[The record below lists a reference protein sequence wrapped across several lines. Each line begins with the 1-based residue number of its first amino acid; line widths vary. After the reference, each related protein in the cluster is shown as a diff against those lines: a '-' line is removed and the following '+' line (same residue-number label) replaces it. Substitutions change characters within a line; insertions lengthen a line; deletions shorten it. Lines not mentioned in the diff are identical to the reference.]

1 MTKITKTIAGVLG
14 FAIAL
19 SLVVVATTAPAKA
32 DAVSD
37 LQAQIA
43 SLTAQLS
50 ALAGSSAT
58 ASATFTSNLTVGSN
72 GAQVTALQTWLI
84 AKGYSIP
91 AGATGYFGPQTKAA
105 LAAYQVAS
113 GITPAAGY
121 FGPITRA
128 KVNAAAGVVST
139 TTTTTG
145 STGTTVGVTPS
156 ANEGIMTISAGPIS
170 NSVLNVGQQKAPVLT
185 VRVQEQNSD
194 IAIKRIQVDLG
205 TNTTIY
211 NKIFQNLY
219 VIDASTGSVIATT
232 PLNSSTV
239 IQSGS
244 DYITNIAIPDFVV
257 KAGTQHDLTIA
268 ADVYSSVDST
278 YRTGHTYTVSVQGSG
293 VRGTDGSG
301 TDQYGPTG
309 AITGPTLTLNQSLVD
324 NAQAN
329 VSLDASSPLANQV
342 PVTDT
347 TNGQY
352 LQLPVLVFGINAQND
367 AIHLHDVVATITS
380 VQNGVSAGLVTA
392 AYLYQGSTAVASAAV
407 TLVSGNT
414 YVAHFVNITDG
425 TQGATIPVNST
436 LPYTIKVD
444 VTNVLTGNVA
454 VTTSVNASNIIFYN
468 SQDESVTSGNA
479 SGAATGNTQTVVAKG
494 AQFSLTSSNLTKSV
508 GGTDTNGNSTTT
520 YSGTFNLNVTAQGSD
535 LTFGLVGTTTPSFG
549 TTTSN
554 VAIYKNG
561 VSIGSP
567 AASYGLNV
575 NYSAP
580 TNATLVSG
588 GFTISRGNTVSIP
601 VTYTFQVAN
610 PGTNTYALQL
620 EGVNVVSSLGG
631 QLVNFMQ
638 DLPSWRT
645 NVQ

>member
-1 MTKITKTIAGVLG
+1 MKITKTIAGVLG

-32 DAVSD
+32 DTISD

-50 ALAGSSAT
+50 KLAGSSAVT
-58 ASATFTSNLTVGSN
+58 TSATFNTNLTVGSK
-72 GAQVTALQTWLI
+72 GADVTALQTWLI
-84 AKGYSIP
+84 AKGYTIA
-91 AGATGYFGPQTKAA
+91 AGATGNFGPQTKAA
-105 LAAYQVAS
+105 LAAYQAAS

-128 KVNAAAGVVST
+128 KVNGSSSVVVTPVGGTTTPVVS
-139 TTTTTG
+139 
-145 STGTTVGVTPS
+145 VGVTPS

-309 AITGPTLTLNQSLVD
+309 AIVGPTLTLNQSLVD

-329 VSLDASSPLANQV
+329 VSLDSSSPLANQV

-352 LQLPVLVFGINAQND
+352 LQLPVLVFGVNAQND
-367 AIHLHDVVATITS
+367 AIHLHDVVATITA
-380 VQNGVSAGLVTA
+380 VQNGGSAGLVTA

-407 TLVSGNT
+407 SGG
-414 YVAHFVNITDG
+414 VAHFVNITDG
-425 TQGATIPVNST
+425 TNGATIPVNST

-444 VTNVLTGNVA
+444 VTNVLVGNVV
-454 VTTSVNASNIIFYN
+454 VTASVNANNINFYN
-468 SQDESVTSGNA
+468 SQDETVTSGNA
-479 SGAATGNTQTVVAKG
+479 SGAATGNAQTVVAKG

-508 GGTDTNGNSTTT
+508 GGTDTSGNSTTT
-520 YSGTFNLNVTAQGSD
+520 YSGTFNLSVTAQGSD